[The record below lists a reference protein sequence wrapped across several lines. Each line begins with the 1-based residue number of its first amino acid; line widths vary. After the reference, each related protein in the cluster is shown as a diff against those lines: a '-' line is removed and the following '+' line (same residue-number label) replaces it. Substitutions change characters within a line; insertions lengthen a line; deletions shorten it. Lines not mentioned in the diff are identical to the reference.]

1 MAITATQY
9 VFYATTLTATTTAT
23 SIGGYTVGASTRAQ
37 LIAITIANSASTN
50 AMNYCDVAL
59 YNGSFSTPI
68 AGAKTPIY
76 PGSSFVVVG
85 AEKHVLPTS
94 GAVQVTP
101 YATTGLAVAITAIEV
116 T

>member
-1 MAITATQY
+1 MSITATQY
-9 VFYATTLTATTTAT
+9 VFSATTLTATTTAT
-23 SIGGYTVGASTRAQ
+23 SIGAYTTPPSTRAQ
-37 LIAITIANSASTN
+37 IIAVTISNTSTGN
-50 AMNYCDVAL
+50 AMNYCDVSI

-68 AGAKTPIY
+68 AGAKTPVY

-101 YATTGLAVAITAIEV
+101 YATTGLGVAMTVIEV
-116 T
+116 S